1 MDDPIGWL
9 NKMKGLIL
17 YYTEE
22 KCINVEES
30 FWILLPPT
38 GKAYLPSWYALHIHV
53 SLSLSLFIRVCY
65 NHNAEQFARY
75 KPTHLSPSTHFTP
88 FTVFGLDLRRCFC
101 FIQTTQWVPT
111 KTTTT
116 CSSWSSSETPAS
128 ASPTSCPDSPETS
141 SAWRPNPPS
150 ASNSPL
156 EVSPLIAS
164 SSRHKSGTLQAKK
177 GYIFF
182 FHQSLS
188 FEICMCDCVI
198 FLLDVTF
205 LLWSWWSWGHWSRYR
220 WSIYLFILIEKC

>member
-38 GKAYLPSWYALHIHV
+38 GKAYLPSSYTLHIHTF
-53 SLSLSLFIRVCY
+53 LFIRVCF

-75 KPTHLSPSTHFTP
+75 KPTLFIP
-88 FTVFGLDLRRCFC
+88 FTVFGSNKHHHPLIGFC
-101 FIQTTQWVPT
+101 FIQTQWVPT
-111 KTTTT
+111 KTTIT
-116 CSSWSSSETPAS
+116 CSSWSSSEIRVL

-150 ASNSPL
+150 ASNSPR
-156 EVSPLIAS
+156 EASPLIAS

>member
-1 MDDPIGWL
+1 MNDPIAWL

-38 GKAYLPSWYALHIHV
+38 GKAYLPSSYTLHIHTF
-53 SLSLSLFIRVCY
+53 LFIRVCF

-75 KPTHLSPSTHFTP
+75 KPTLFIP
-88 FTVFGLDLRRCFC
+88 FTVFGSNKHHHPLIGFC
-101 FIQTTQWVPT
+101 FIQTQWVPT
-111 KTTTT
+111 KTTIT
-116 CSSWSSSETPAS
+116 CSSWSSSEIRVL

-182 FHQSLS
+182 SINRYLS
-188 FEICMCDCVI
+188 RYACVI
-198 FLLDVTF
+198 VWSFCWMWRSCFDLDDHEVTDQDTDDPF
-205 LLWSWWSWGHWSRYR
+205 
-220 WSIYLFILIEKC
+220 IYLF